1 MTTLPSAPPPALFV
15 TGTDTNVGKTVAAA
29 WLVQLLGARYWKP
42 IQTGASGD
50 SDTDTVQQLAGI
62 SPAQAG
68 HRLLPPRYRYDD
80 PVSPHEAARRQ
91 GQVITLDSLNLPP
104 EATAPLTPNT
114 SPNLPPASSAAL
126 AYPPTVPPLV
136 VEGAGGL
143 LVPLNRDAYIIDL
156 IAKLAMPVV
165 LVTRGTLG
173 TLNHTLLSLQALR
186 ARGLGMLGL
195 IVVGSY
201 QPAENRQALKL
212 YGGVPILAELPWLDP
227 LTPQAL
233 AAIPPLTPTARWQL
247 HG

>member
-1 MTTLPSAPPPALFV
+1 MSSLPLRTPASAPPPALFV

-29 WLVQLLGARYWKP
+29 WLVQLLAARYWKP
-42 IQTGASGD
+42 IQTGAVSD
-50 SDTDTVQQLAGI
+50 SDTATVQQLAGI

-68 HRLLPPRYRYDD
+68 HRLLPPRYLYDD

-91 GQVITLDSLNLPP
+91 GAVIALEALQMPSHPDPADRGGGSL
-104 EATAPLTPNT
+104 
-114 SPNLPPASSAAL
+114 
-126 AYPPTVPPLV
+126 VI
-136 VEGAGGL
+136 EGAGGL

-156 IAKLAMPVV
+156 IAQLAVPVV

-186 ARGLGMLGL
+186 ARGLGILGL

-233 AAIPPLTPTARWQL
+233 AAIPPLIPPARWQP
-247 HG
+247 HR